1 MHRIVEKDQATGL
14 QTTYSESEDCYEVR
28 GQKQRINVR
37 ECSQVLMSFGG
48 HFLHILSL
56 EEIHEA
62 QQGIV
67 MGSLSGMFGNRID
80 ERLL

>member
-1 MHRIVEKDQATGL
+1 
-14 QTTYSESEDCYEVR
+14 
-28 GQKQRINVR
+28 
-37 ECSQVLMSFGG
+37 MSFGG

-56 EEIHEA
+56 EEIYEA